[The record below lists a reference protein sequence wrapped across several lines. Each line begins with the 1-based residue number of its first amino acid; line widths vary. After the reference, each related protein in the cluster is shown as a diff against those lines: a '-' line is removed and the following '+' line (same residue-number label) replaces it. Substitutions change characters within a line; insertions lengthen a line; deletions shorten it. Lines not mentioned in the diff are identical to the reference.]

1 MKYFGSLFRNML
13 GWSLEGR
20 KGKEMKGGKK
30 GKIKGRKNKNK
41 QRKIQKKK
49 EKQGLFGMQP

>member
-20 KGKEMKGGKK
+20 KGKEMKGGEK

-41 QRKIQKKK
+41 
-49 EKQGLFGMQP
+49 